1 MEGGVERIRSLQSL
15 SCCALGFSSFFAS
28 SLVSQFQFVVL
39 APRHPRFSIR
49 RPSSRL
55 PRPPPYPPA
64 PPCSCVPSSPA
75 ALPSAGTAGTPC
87 LPENI
92 CCGNTPCTLKDKTQ
106 KKDISEKTTS
116 TLKHYV
122 RDRHTKWVGSR
133 LKKTLSCGC
142 VEEEHQDIWTT
153 SLFAVPPHNSPVD
166 QQSKHGGAFGKTLI
180 TGLTTLL
187 TMGRGLRCCDV
198 TAEEPMIV
206 SEARG
211 RGDRRL

>member
-1 MEGGVERIRSLQSL
+1 MPFSILARPSKNKSKNPNHQSSSTIQKLHFQGKEGWMEGGVERIRSLQSL

-92 CCGNTPCTLKDKTQ
+92 CCGNTPCTLKDNTREMPLQKQPHWNDKTFY
-106 KKDISEKTTS
+106 IF
-116 TLKHYV
+116 V
-122 RDRHTKWVGSR
+122 
-133 LKKTLSCGC
+133 
-142 VEEEHQDIWTT
+142 I
-153 SLFAVPPHNSPVD
+153 
-166 QQSKHGGAFGKTLI
+166 
-180 TGLTTLL
+180 
-187 TMGRGLRCCDV
+187 
-198 TAEEPMIV
+198 
-206 SEARG
+206 
-211 RGDRRL
+211 

>member
-122 RDRHTKWVGSR
+122 RETHQMGGVPF
-133 LKKTLSCGC
+133 KK
-142 VEEEHQDIWTT
+142 DIVLW
-153 SLFAVPPHNSPVD
+153 
-166 QQSKHGGAFGKTLI
+166 
-180 TGLTTLL
+180 
-187 TMGRGLRCCDV
+187 MC
-198 TAEEPMIV
+198 
-206 SEARG
+206 RG
-211 RGDRRL
+211 RTPGHMDNVLIRCSTSQLPC